1 MIEPLLRLSSAFG
14 LSASAGLNA
23 YIPLLLVSI
32 MANRGVI
39 HLTAPYDV
47 MGTWWCITILAIL
60 CVVELVVDK
69 VPGADHVND
78 AVQTVVRPTAGA
90 ILFASEAGVI
100 SSAHPGVWITLG
112 LLTAGGVHAVKAVA
126 RPPINVATVG
136 IGAPVVSVVENVM
149 ATVVSLVALLAPVL
163 TLLLMGVIG
172 WLGYKGF
179 RRLVGNG
186 GRTRG
191 RAGAYSVVEAPR
203 GRVVATGAPP
213 VVATPPMS

>member
-1 MIEPLLRLSSAFG
+1 
-14 LSASAGLNA
+14 
-23 YIPLLLVSI
+23 
-32 MANRGVI
+32 
-39 HLTAPYDV
+39 
-47 MGTWWCITILAIL
+47 
-60 CVVELVVDK
+60 
-69 VPGADHVND
+69 
-78 AVQTVVRPTAGA
+78 
-90 ILFASEAGVI
+90 
-100 SSAHPGVWITLG
+100 
-112 LLTAGGVHAVKAVA
+112 
-126 RPPINVATVG
+126 
-136 IGAPVVSVVENVM
+136 VVSLVENVM

-163 TLLLMGVIG
+163 TLLLMGVVG